1 MQKNTDYSWQNNSK
15 GEYHNSEEY
24 KRKMQADD
32 FAKVERL
39 REYGEQVKNNNPANP
54 YSQPAYKHDWEK

>member
-24 KRKMQADD
+24 KTKIQVDD
-32 FAKVERL
+32 FAKAERQH
-39 REYGEQVKNNNPANP
+39 EYKEQVRSNNPANS